1 MYVPPNWHPTLI
13 FCFEPLSFTP
23 YPFCSS
29 AFPFI
34 CTYEPGF
41 HLFILNDSEL
51 SVSVNHSKLLTHT
64 TPLLKLRNFPFSS
77 MEELVI
83 LFSLLWSVTIK
94 WSNFLSLIFLSI
106 MTITSQNERVLSFS
120 KIFIWIPF
128 FFDDNYV
135 CHLNTVVKK
144 NPQSQWQAIL
154 VGRYNSPTLYNF
166 FYHFPVACIY
176 TLYIT

>member
-23 YPFCSS
+23 YSFCSS

-51 SVSVNHSKLLTHT
+51 SVSVNHSKLLTQT

-94 WSNFLSLIFLSI
+94 WSNFLSLIFFIYHDNNFAEWESSFI
-106 MTITSQNERVLSFS
+106 FQN
-120 KIFIWIPF
+120 I
-128 FFDDNYV
+128 
-135 CHLNTVVKK
+135 HLN
-144 NPQSQWQAIL
+144 SIFLWW
-154 VGRYNSPTLYNF
+154 
-166 FYHFPVACIY
+166 
-176 TLYIT
+176 